1 MSCEYLQHLLP
12 CPVDHLYLRCASC
25 RKRLDAKLLQ
35 MNKKYQQQAQTAST
49 MIASSAFR
57 TSFMK
62 STAPAH
68 HGIAVHH
75 APGPFAYHSNGSRG
89 TTPGVMV
96 VDNNKKKARLVV
108 NEELRTLKTRKTL
121 FEKTLRLTA
130 NEFHGTDSGGV
141 PDNNQQRS
149 AVSASDSGSSIATPL
164 RGSYNRAS
172 PFKPSRPRGE
182 LSSGSRE
189 LSRLGSIST
198 DQTDQLSTSSRTTT
212 SSVSAAHARRS
223 SHLTHRSLYQ
233 AGDSLSDDSFML
245 GQGDDPSIGVSAVAG
260 MDSFSEDFNE
270 DEASDAFDSLLSMSM
285 SMSGDRYTVQ
295 RKKAV
300 NEEAVSRKS
309 TVYISSTVKDTVN
322 KCVAHC

>member
-1 MSCEYLQHLLP
+1 MSCEYLHPLLP

-49 MIASSAFR
+49 MIAPSAFR

-89 TTPGVMV
+89 TTAGVMV

-149 AVSASDSGSSIATPL
+149 TVSASDSASSTATPL
-164 RGSYNRAS
+164 RAS
-172 PFKPSRPRGE
+172 SFKPSRPRGE

-189 LSRLGSIST
+189 LSRFGSIST
-198 DQTDQLSTSSRTTT
+198 DLTDQLSTSSRTTT

-300 NEEAVSRKS
+300 NEEASRKS
-309 TVYISSTVKDTVN
+309 TVYISSAVKDTVN

>member
-1 MSCEYLQHLLP
+1 MSCKYLHPLLH
-12 CPVDHLYLRCASC
+12 CPVDHNYLRCASC

-49 MIASSAFR
+49 TIAPSAFR

-68 HGIAVHH
+68 HG
-75 APGPFAYHSNGSRG
+75 PGLFAYHSNGSRG
-89 TTPGVMV
+89 TTAGVMV
-96 VDNNKKKARLVV
+96 LDNNKKKARLVV

-149 AVSASDSGSSIATPL
+149 AVSASDSASSTATPL
-164 RGSYNRAS
+164 RGSHNRAS
-172 PFKPSRPRGE
+172 SFKPIRPRGE
-182 LSSGSRE
+182 LSSSSRE

-223 SHLTHRSLYQ
+223 SHLSHRSLYQ

-260 MDSFSEDFNE
+260 MDSFSEDFYE

-285 SMSGDRYTVQ
+285 SGDGYNTVQ

-300 NEEAVSRKS
+300 NEETSRKS
-309 TVYISSTVKDTVN
+309 TVYISSAVKDTVN